1 MRIATYHQDQQSNA
15 AAFKAVHFQQTTEST
30 HHIKKYNKKLNKESK
45 HKATTKNK
53 TKQNETNKQTKIQAH
68 ERFKRKLFINTK
80 NKNKTKSMQV
90 FGVVPFI
97 KLQSDT

>member
-1 MRIATYHQDQQSNA
+1 MDISLRIATYHQDQQSNA

-53 TKQNETNKQTKIQAH
+53 TKQNETNKQKSKHMKDSRENYLLIQ
-68 ERFKRKLFINTK
+68 
-80 NKNKTKSMQV
+80 KTKTKQKACKFS
-90 FGVVPFI
+90 G
-97 KLQSDT
+97 